1 MPRTALIII
10 DMQVASFTP
19 AASRHDAEGL
29 IVRLNRLAA
38 QTRESGGLVV
48 FVQHDGPPGDPHHPD
63 SDGWRLL
70 PEFDRRND
78 DIVVRKRS
86 CDSFLA
92 TDLDRVLGE
101 AEVTNLVITGCATDY
116 CVDTTVRSAL
126 GRGWKTTVPSDGH
139 TTATGR
145 PHLSAEQIIAHH
157 NAVWADF
164 ISPAGA
170 ARVCPCSEALALDPV
185 N

>member
-1 MPRTALIII
+1 VVLAPRRGRF
-10 DMQVASFTP
+10 DPASQ
-19 AASRHDAEGL
+19 S
-29 IVRLNRLAA
+29 N
-38 QTRESGGLVV
+38 GG
-48 FVQHDGPPGDPHHPD
+48 
-63 SDGWRLL
+63 S
-70 PEFDRRND
+70 D
-78 DIVVRKRS
+78 DIVVRKTS

-92 TDLDRVLGE
+92 TDLDRVLRE
-101 AEVTNLVITGCATDY
+101 ADIAHLVITGCATDY
-116 CVDTTVRSAL
+116 CVDTTARSAL
-126 GRGWKTTVPSDGH
+126 GRGWKTTVPCDGH

-170 ARVCPCSEALALDPV
+170 ARVCPCSQALDPV

>member
-1 MPRTALIII
+1 MARTALIII

-19 AASRHDAEGL
+19 PSSRHDAAGL
-29 IVRLNRLAA
+29 IERLNRLAA
-38 QTRESGGLVV
+38 RTRTSGGLVV
-48 FVQHDGPPGDPHHPD
+48 FVQHDGPNGDPHHPD

-70 PEFDRRND
+70 PELDRRSD
-78 DIVVRKRS
+78 DIIVRKKS

-92 TDLDRVLGE
+92 TDLDSVLRE
-101 AEVTNLVITGCATDY
+101 AEIDHLVITGCATDY

-126 GRGWKTTVPSDGH
+126 GRGWTTTVPSDGH
-139 TTATGR
+139 TTGTNR

-170 ARVCPCSEALALDPV
+170 ARVCPCAEALRAIP
-185 N
+185 